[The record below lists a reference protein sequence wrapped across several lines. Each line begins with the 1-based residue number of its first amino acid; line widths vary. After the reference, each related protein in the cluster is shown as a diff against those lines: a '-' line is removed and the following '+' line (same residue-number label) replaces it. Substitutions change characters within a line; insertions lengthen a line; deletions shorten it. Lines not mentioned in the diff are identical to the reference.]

1 MNPEFQTFAENFKLL
16 RKKRGLTQSQ
26 LAEKIG
32 LTKQSIVNYEKGNTF
47 PTGNRLSKISE
58 VLETP
63 VEQLIGSENI
73 QSRSELELLNSVQSK
88 ASFLAHYDIMTEH
101 FTDEIFKFF
110 IEQLSTF
117 SESELKQAI
126 LYLYDKRIQKEV
138 DFYANDLAENIIRT
152 TENQN
157 QSNLDMDIVINPPTE

>member
-1 MNPEFQTFAENFKLL
+1 M
-16 RKKRGLTQSQ
+16 TQ
-26 LAEKIG
+26 
-32 LTKQSIVNYEKGNTF
+32 
-47 PTGNRLSKISE
+47 
-58 VLETP
+58 
-63 VEQLIGSENI
+63 
-73 QSRSELELLNSVQSK
+73 
-88 ASFLAHYDIMTEH
+88 H

-126 LYLYDKRIQKEV
+126 LYLYDKRIQKEA

-157 QSNLDMDIVINPPTE
+157 KFNLDMDIVINPPAE

>member
-1 MNPEFQTFAENFKLL
+1 MNPEFQTFAENLKSI
-16 RKKRGLTQSQ
+16 RKKKGLTQSQ

-32 LTKQSIVNYEKGNTF
+32 LTKQSIINYEKGHTF
-47 PTGNRLSKISE
+47 PTGNRLSKILE
-58 VLETP
+58 VLEIP
-63 VEQLIGSENI
+63 AEQLIGSDNV
-73 QSRSELELLNSVQSK
+73 QSHSELELLNSVQSK
-88 ASFLAHYDIMTEH
+88 ASFLAHYNIMTEH

-110 IEQLSTF
+110 MERLSTF

-157 QSNLDMDIVINPPTE
+157 KSNLDMDIVINPPTE